1 MTIDRASIKVLFDA
15 GCIRY
20 LHATGETQAEG
31 KQMMDELSADLVK
44 NARPVPYLRNGTGV
58 NTEEELAKGWIWVTI
73 DATDGTNAADSEKD
87 GTGDT
92 NGAGDLWRIV
102 VGKGVWA
109 PYTVR

>member
-1 MTIDRASIKVLFDA
+1 M
-15 GCIRY
+15 
-20 LHATGETQAEG
+20 
-31 KQMMDELSADLVK
+31 
-44 NARPVPYLRNGTGV
+44 
-58 NTEEELAKGWIWVTI
+58 TI
-73 DATDGTNAADSEKD
+73 DATDGTNAADSEKV

>member
-1 MTIDRASIKVLFDA
+1 
-15 GCIRY
+15 
-20 LHATGETQAEG
+20 
-31 KQMMDELSADLVK
+31 MMDELSADLVK

-58 NTEEELAKGWIWVTI
+58 NTEEELAKDWIWVTI
-73 DATDGTNAADSEKD
+73 DATDGTSAADSEKD